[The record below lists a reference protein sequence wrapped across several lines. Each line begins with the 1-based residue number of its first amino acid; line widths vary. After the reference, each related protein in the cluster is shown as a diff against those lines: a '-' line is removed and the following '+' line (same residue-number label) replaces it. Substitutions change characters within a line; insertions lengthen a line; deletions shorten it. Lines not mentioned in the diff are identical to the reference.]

1 MCTRQQCLSKL
12 SDAAPLLRKEYGV
25 SSLCLFG
32 SMARGDNHAGS
43 DVDVCVEMPPKAFK
57 LIALKNYLQNLLGV
71 NVDVVRRNA
80 QMDIF
85 LTNEIERDAVYIFS

>member
-1 MCTRQQCLSKL
+1 
-12 SDAAPLLRKEYGV
+12 
-25 SSLCLFG
+25 
-32 SMARGDNHAGS
+32 MARGDNHAES